1 MGKENTE
8 KNIWTNIWKGH
19 CKIKMNQETYK
30 KFKSP
35 NIVTTIEV
43 QRLEWLGHVVR
54 MDGTRTV
61 KLLEGKP
68 G

>member
-1 MGKENTE
+1 
-8 KNIWTNIWKGH
+8 
-19 CKIKMNQETYK
+19 MNQGIYK

-35 NIVTTIEV
+35 NIVTTIKV
-43 QRLEWLGHVVR
+43 HKLEWLEHVVR